1 MTAHKMRQIDSIR
14 RRLFGGRKFDDRGVA
29 IIEFALIAPVLFLIT
44 FGIIELG
51 MMMATLTSLEGG
63 LKEASRYGITGQ
75 SPDDST
81 RIEKIRTILDQHTID
96 LIDFSEATFTV
107 KTYPSFSMVGQP
119 EPFVDSG
126 PGDPEDPNP
135 CHNGKYDAD
144 PLCGESFTDLNGN
157 ASWDEDIGED
167 GAGMGG
173 EVVSYTVL
181 VPWHIMTPVFD
192 KVLGTGGS
200 LPLQATIVVR
210 NEPNLYQNP

>member
-1 MTAHKMRQIDSIR
+1 MRQIDSIR
-14 RRLFGGRKFDDRGVA
+14 RLLFGGRKFDDRGVA
-29 IIEFALIAPVLFLIT
+29 IIEFAFIAPVLFLIT

-75 SPDDST
+75 SPDDAT
-81 RIEKIRTILDQHTID
+81 RVEKIRKILDQHTID
-96 LIDFSEATFTV
+96 LVDFGEATFTV

-135 CHNGKYDAD
+135 CHNDRYDVD

-157 ASWDEDIGED
+157 AQWDEDIGED

-173 EVVSYTVL
+173 EVVSYTVQ

-192 KVLGTGGS
+192 KVLGKGGS
-200 LPLQATIVVR
+200 LPLRATIVVR